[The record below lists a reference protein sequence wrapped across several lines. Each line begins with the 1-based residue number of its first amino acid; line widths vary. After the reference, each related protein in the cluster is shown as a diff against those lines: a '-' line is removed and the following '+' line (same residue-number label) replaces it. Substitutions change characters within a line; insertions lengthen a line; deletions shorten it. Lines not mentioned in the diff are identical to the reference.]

1 MLLQVTKFEQSPWL
15 RLLAP
20 LLAGLLVAAAYQ
32 GASRA
37 APAPGNAVYLISDS
51 EGYGLV
57 DCIVQKRECGKIV
70 ADGWC
75 EAHGHGPAVGFGV
88 AEDVTGAI
96 SASSSASKP
105 AAMVSC
111 SE

>member
-1 MLLQVTKFEQSPWL
+1 MLLQVTKFEQSPWP

-20 LLAGLLVAAAYQ
+20 MLAGLLLAAAYQ
-32 GASRA
+32 SA
-37 APAPGNAVYLISDS
+37 AHATTAARDSSYLISDND
-51 EGYGLV
+51 GYGLV
-57 DCIVQKRECGKIV
+57 DCITQKRECGKIV

-75 EAHGHGPAVGFGV
+75 EAHGHGPATTFGA

-96 SASSSASKP
+96 SASSSPSKS
-105 AAMVSC
+105 AAMVIC